1 MVELINFANYSKNR
15 ELIQHSSAELESLLA
30 ELGVDGI
37 ETLFCDPWDAAILP
51 AATIHGVHLSFWPTW
66 LDFWRG
72 DQQALTREF
81 GSKENILA
89 YYGGSG
95 PEHML
100 ACYRRE
106 ISQAKAVKA
115 EYVVFHVSHNDLD
128 EIYTWRFRTDSLAV
142 VDAVVELVNSLVDEI
157 PPDMAILFEN
167 LWWPGLT
174 LLDPQLVDRLL
185 SRIRHPKI
193 GLMLDTGHLMNT
205 NSDLQDERQG
215 VEYILSV
222 LGKLGTLSNSIRGIH
237 LHRSLSGA
245 YVKQSRC
252 QTAPVVDLATSM
264 THILKIDQHQP
275 FRDPVAKQILEVVQP
290 EYLVHEFIT
299 SSREELI
306 KYTAQQRQVLR

>member
-1 MVELINFANYSKNR
+1 MFELINFANYDKNR
-15 ELIQHSSAELESLLA
+15 GMIQHSSSGLKNLLDQ
-30 ELGVDGI
+30 LGVDGI

-51 AATIHGVHLSFWPTW
+51 ASTIRGVHLSFWPTW

-72 DQQALTREF
+72 DQQALAREF

-89 YYGGSG
+89 YFGGSD

-106 ISQAKAVKA
+106 INQAKAAKA

-142 VDAVVELVNSLVDEI
+142 VDAVVELVNALVDEI
-157 PPDMAILFEN
+157 PSDMAILFEN

-185 SRIRHPKI
+185 SRIHHPNV

-264 THILKIDQHQP
+264 AHILKIDQHQP
-275 FRDPVAKQILEVVQP
+275 FRDPVAKQIVEVVQP